1 MPQFDHASLVTVISC
16 PTGSALD
23 PAWLQTYIHRQKQ
36 VDDVFDAAFLN
47 GIIFTGS
54 KEPQGL
60 VTAQL
65 RELLDRACGGR
76 RGQSTWLKIHQS
88 SHVLGCTYGR
98 TMNYGM
104 SIECTTTSM
113 VHSWPLHGAV
123 QQQGMCLA
131 EKRSGSLIAHLYFQQ
146 IYQSTCWLGR
156 VPDSERNSSISHGNL
171 AHKTEAT
178 GRPSVRGQGHVQD

>member
-1 MPQFDHASLVTVISC
+1 
-16 PTGSALD
+16 LD

-60 VTAQL
+60 VAAQL
-65 RELLDRACGGR
+65 RELLDMWGTAWSKHMVEDSPKQPCPGLYVWKNNALWNVYRMYDDFNGAFMASTR
-76 RGQSTWLKIHQS
+76 RCSATG
-88 SHVLGCTYGR
+88 Y
-98 TMNYGM
+98 
-104 SIECTTTSM
+104 
-113 VHSWPLHGAV
+113 V
-123 QQQGMCLA
+123 QCLT
-131 EKRSGSLIAHLYFQQ
+131 EKRPGSLIAHISFQQ
-146 IYQSTCWLGR
+146 IFQSTCWWGR